1 LGFYHCQLV
10 KYSDTP
16 QFNTQPIATEFD
28 KSANRVPI
36 CFSFV
41 GITYTKN
48 TTATML
54 KQPKCFM
61 DKWLRIIDLLGAIV
75 AVENPT
81 ILMG

>member
-1 LGFYHCQLV
+1 
-10 KYSDTP
+10 
-16 QFNTQPIATEFD
+16 
-28 KSANRVPI
+28 
-36 CFSFV
+36 
-41 GITYTKN
+41 
-48 TTATML
+48 ML